1 MCGRRNGN
9 FIRAYSFSKI
19 VKIRV
24 TQFEE
29 EVRIIYEGD
38 AIWEDGIIQF
48 EDTVINY
55 DESSVVIKRKNELP
69 AYFVFVESEN
79 TIHQLDTEFGR
90 IQLNA
95 YTNLINTSAT
105 KIFIEYTLE
114 NKNLKLSI
122 ERILA

>member
-1 MCGRRNGN
+1 M
-9 FIRAYSFSKI
+9 
-19 VKIRV
+19 KIRV
-24 TQFEE
+24 VQHEE
-29 EVRIIYEGD
+29 TMRVIYEGD

-48 EDTVINY
+48 EDTIINY
-55 DESSVVIKRKNELP
+55 DDVSVVIKRKNDLP
-69 AYFVFVESEN
+69 AHFLFIEKEN

-95 YTNLINTSAT
+95 YTDLIDVSAT
-105 KIFIEYTLE
+105 KIYIAYILE